1 LKPHSISP
9 YRCCKEVYFDKRRQR
24 NCRSPRRRGFLEEDR
39 KEISDEDLENITE
52 EPLSLDKQIED
63 LQEKVLRAQAEVQ
76 NVRRIAAQ
84 EVTRARLYGA
94 ESLAREFL
102 SVGDNLQRALDSSE
116 DATDLDSMKEGLE
129 LTFKSFESA
138 LKSAGITSIDPE
150 GENFDPEKHEALSL
164 VQDESREENTVIE
177 VVQKGFMILDRVL
190 RPAKVIVSKKI
201 DKNLN

>member
-1 LKPHSISP
+1 MDVRRFILI
-9 YRCCKEVYFDKRRQR
+9 KEDKETVEA
-24 NCRSPRRRGFLEEDR
+24 PEEEGFLVDDK
-39 KEISDEDLENITE
+39 KEITDEDLENITE
-52 EPLSLDKQIED
+52 EPLPLDKQIED

-138 LKSAGITSIDPE
+138 LKSAGITSIDPA
-150 GENFDPEKHEALSL
+150 GEIFDPEKHEALSL

>member
-1 LKPHSISP
+1 MI
-9 YRCCKEVYFDKRRQR
+9 KEDKETGEA
-24 NCRSPRRRGFLEEDR
+24 PEEEGLLEED
-39 KEISDEDLENITE
+39 KQEISDEDLENITE

-102 SVGDNLQRALDSSE
+102 SVGDNLQRAVDSSVE
-116 DATDLDSMKEGLE
+116 GTDLSSMKEGLE

-138 LKSAGITSIDPE
+138 LKS
-150 GENFDPEKHEALSL
+150 
-164 VQDESREENTVIE
+164 SRHY
-177 VVQKGFMILDRVL
+177 FY
-190 RPAKVIVSKKI
+190 
-201 DKNLN
+201 

>member
-1 LKPHSISP
+1 MVVRRFILI
-9 YRCCKEVYFDKRRQR
+9 KEDKETVEA
-24 NCRSPRRRGFLEEDR
+24 PEEEGFLVDDK
-39 KEISDEDLENITE
+39 KEITDEDPENITE

-138 LKSAGITSIDPE
+138 LKSAGITSIDPA

>member
-1 LKPHSISP
+1 MVVRRFILI
-9 YRCCKEVYFDKRRQR
+9 KEDKETLEA
-24 NCRSPRRRGFLEEDR
+24 PEEEGFLVDDK
-39 KEISDEDLENITE
+39 KEITDEDLENITE

-138 LKSAGITSIDPE
+138 LKSAGITSIDPA

>member
-1 LKPHSISP
+1 MVVRRFILI
-9 YRCCKEVYFDKRRQR
+9 KEDKETVEA
-24 NCRSPRRRGFLEEDR
+24 PEEEGFLVDDK
-39 KEISDEDLENITE
+39 KEITDEDLENITE

-138 LKSAGITSIDPE
+138 LKSAGITSIDPA
-150 GENFDPEKHEALSL
+150 GEIFDPEKHEALSL

>member
-1 LKPHSISP
+1 MVVRRFILI
-9 YRCCKEVYFDKRRQR
+9 KEDKE
-24 NCRSPRRRGFLEEDR
+24 SAEASEEEGLLEGDK
-39 KEISDEDLENITE
+39 KEITDEDLENITE
-52 EPLSLDKQIED
+52 EPLPLDKQIED
-63 LQEKVLRAQAEVQ
+63 LEEKVLRAQAEVQ

-138 LKSAGITSIDPE
+138 LKSAGITSIDPT

-164 VQDESREENTVIE
+164 IQDESKEENTVIE

-190 RPAKVIVSKKI
+190 RPAKVIVSKKL
-201 DKNLN
+201 DKKLN

>member
-1 LKPHSISP
+1 MVVRRFILI
-9 YRCCKEVYFDKRRQR
+9 KEDKE
-24 NCRSPRRRGFLEEDR
+24 SAEASEEEGLFEGDK
-39 KEISDEDLENITE
+39 KEIADEDLENITE
-52 EPLSLDKQIED
+52 EPLPLDKQIED
-63 LQEKVLRAQAEVQ
+63 LEEKVLRAQAEVQ

-116 DATDLDSMKEGLE
+116 EATDLNSMKEGLE

-138 LKSAGITSIDPE
+138 LKSAGITSIDPVN
-150 GENFDPEKHEALSL
+150 ENFDPEKHEALSL

>member
-1 LKPHSISP
+1 MVVRRFILI
-9 YRCCKEVYFDKRRQR
+9 KEDKETVEA
-24 NCRSPRRRGFLEEDR
+24 PEEEGFLVDDK
-39 KEISDEDLENITE
+39 KEITDEDLENITE

-116 DATDLDSMKEGLE
+116 DATDLNSMKEGLE

-138 LKSAGITSIDPE
+138 LKSAGITSIDPA

>member
-1 LKPHSISP
+1 MVVRRFILI
-9 YRCCKEVYFDKRRQR
+9 KEDKETVEA
-24 NCRSPRRRGFLEEDR
+24 PEEEGFLVDDK
-39 KEISDEDLENITE
+39 KEITDEDLENITE

-138 LKSAGITSIDPE
+138 LKSAGITSIDPV

>member
-1 LKPHSISP
+1 MVVRRFILI
-9 YRCCKEVYFDKRRQR
+9 KEDKETVEA
-24 NCRSPRRRGFLEEDR
+24 PEEEGFLVDDK
-39 KEISDEDLENITE
+39 KEITDEDLENITE

-138 LKSAGITSIDPE
+138 LKSAGITSIDPT

>member
-1 LKPHSISP
+1 MVVRRFILI
-9 YRCCKEVYFDKRRQR
+9 KEDKETVEA
-24 NCRSPRRRGFLEEDR
+24 PEEEGFLVDDK
-39 KEISDEDLENITE
+39 KEITDEDLENITE
-52 EPLSLDKQIED
+52 EPLPLDKQIED

-116 DATDLDSMKEGLE
+116 DATDLNSMKEGLE

-138 LKSAGITSIDPE
+138 LKSAGITSIDPA

>member
-1 LKPHSISP
+1 MDVRRFILI
-9 YRCCKEVYFDKRRQR
+9 KEDKE
-24 NCRSPRRRGFLEEDR
+24 SAEAFEEEGLIEGDK
-39 KEISDEDLENITE
+39 KEITDEDLENITE
-52 EPLSLDKQIED
+52 EPLPLDKQIED
-63 LQEKVLRAQAEVQ
+63 LEEKVLRAQAEVQ

-116 DATDLDSMKEGLE
+116 EATDLNSMKEGLE

-138 LKSAGITSIDPE
+138 LKSAGITSIDPA

>member
-1 LKPHSISP
+1 MVVRRFILI
-9 YRCCKEVYFDKRRQR
+9 KEDKETVEA
-24 NCRSPRRRGFLEEDR
+24 PEEEGFLVDDK
-39 KEISDEDLENITE
+39 KEITDEDLENITE

-138 LKSAGITSIDPE
+138 LKSAGITSIDPA

-190 RPAKVIVSKKI
+190 RPAKVIVSKKL

>member
-1 LKPHSISP
+1 MI
-9 YRCCKEVYFDKRRQR
+9 KEDKETLEA
-24 NCRSPRRRGFLEEDR
+24 PEEEGFLVDDK
-39 KEISDEDLENITE
+39 KEITDEDLENIIE

-138 LKSAGITSIDPE
+138 LKSAGITSIDPA

-201 DKNLN
+201 DKNLWTIIKKH

>member
-1 LKPHSISP
+1 MI
-9 YRCCKEVYFDKRRQR
+9 KEDKEIGET
-24 NCRSPRRRGFLEEDR
+24 SEEESLLEED
-39 KEISDEDLENITE
+39 KQEISDEVLENITE

-102 SVGDNLQRALDSSE
+102 SVGDNLQRAVDSPVE
-116 DATDLDSMKEGLE
+116 GADLSSMKEGLE

-138 LKSAGITSIDPE
+138 LKSAGITSIDPVDE
-150 GENFDPEKHEALSL
+150 SFDPEKHEALSL
-164 VQDESREENTVIE
+164 IQDESKEENTIIE

-190 RPAKVIVSKKI
+190 RPAKVIVSKKL
-201 DKNLN
+201 DKKLN